1 MRVLILAFTAV
12 FFHAATAA
20 ADHKHVGKSD
30 GVITG
35 EEVLTGVISEIERRI
50 IGRYY
55 ENGHYQ
61 SGKQELAKGKGKKK
75 NGKKKGL
82 PPGLAKRDH
91 LPPGLQ
97 KHLDR
102 RGTLPPGLAKRDL
115 PPDLQTALPRRV
127 SEELVIVND
136 DVVLIERATGVVLD
150 VILGAARNDSA
161 DRGSQTRD
169 GGKTAWWEKQ
179 GRAGN

>member
-1 MRVLILAFTAV
+1 MRVLILVFAAA

-20 ADHKHVGKSD
+20 ADHKHVGSSD

-61 SGKQELAKGKGKKK
+61 GGEQELAKGKGKKK
-75 NGKKKGL
+75 NGKNKGL

-115 PPDLQTALPRRV
+115 PPDLRGTDDGWARPTMLVAAFRRG
-127 SEELVIVND
+127 
-136 DVVLIERATGVVLD
+136 DVLYKVEARGGDVDARKMVAIE
-150 VILGAARNDSA
+150 AAA
-161 DRGSQTRD
+161 AIWESQ
-169 GGKTAWWEKQ
+169 GEQ
-179 GRAGN
+179 